1 MNFFVCHPIEDE
13 TRRQDHDDRIQLL
26 SFLSGHAEEAPRLED
41 ADVYIALGGM
51 YLTWG
56 YREKLEQELQQ
67 ASAQGLPIVVV
78 RPFGTGY
85 VPAALRPYADGVCSL
100 NRASVQALIDQL
112 QK

>member
-1 MNFFVCHPIEDE
+1 MTYFVCHPIEDE
-13 TRRQDHDDRIQLL
+13 TRRRDHDDRIQLQ
-26 SFLSGHAEEAPRLED
+26 SFLADLAAEAPRLED

-56 YREKLEQELQQ
+56 YREKMEQELQQ
-67 ASAQGLPIVVV
+67 ARALELPILVV
-78 RPFGTGY
+78 RPYGTGY

-100 NRASVQALIDQL
+100 TRSALRQIMAQL

>member
-13 TRRQDHDDRIQLL
+13 TRRRDHDDRIQLL

-41 ADVYIALGGM
+41 ADLYIALGGM

-67 ASAQGLPIVVV
+67 ARALELPILVV

-85 VPAALRPYADGVCSL
+85 VPAALRPYADAVCDLKPASL
-100 NRASVQALIDQL
+100 LKALETV
-112 QK
+112 